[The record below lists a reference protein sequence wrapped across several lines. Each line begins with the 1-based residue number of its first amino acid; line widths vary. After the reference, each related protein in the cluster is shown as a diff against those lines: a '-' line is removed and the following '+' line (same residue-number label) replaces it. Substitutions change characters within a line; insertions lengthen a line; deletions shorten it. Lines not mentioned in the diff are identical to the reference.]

1 MILPP
6 DHGPEDYLS
15 WVHNPMTQAFIRAL
29 REDRAAILE
38 SWGRGQY
45 TGETLDQTSQ
55 LNAMG
60 LAQVKVID
68 ELLLGFD
75 ESVEE
80 ARQKIDEKNRSG
92 N

>member
-29 REDRAAILE
+29 REDRAAVLE
-38 SWGRGQY
+38 AWGRGQY
-45 TGETLDQTSQ
+45 TGETLEQTAQ
-55 LNAMG
+55 ANAVG
-60 LAQVKVID
+60 LARVKTID

-80 ARQKIDEKNRSG
+80 ARQAIDAKLKGE
-92 N
+92 